1 MLSRE
6 LPTANLST
14 TLLSVAVVLGTHRD
28 VEREG
33 CRSRYH
39 RGRANFHRMTK
50 NFPRIRVLGAGLAGP
65 EAALQAARRGC
76 CVDLYEMRPARSTEA
91 HQTADFAE
99 LVCSN
104 SLKSES
110 EYTAPWLL
118 KQEMRRAGSVL
129 LQAADASAVPAGHA
143 LAVDR
148 VEFSR
153 LVAEAIAAEPRIT
166 VRREEVTALDPA
178 DGWTVIAS
186 GPLTSPALS
195 AAIAALTGS
204 EHLAF
209 YDSISPI
216 VDAES
221 IDMDRVYMAARWDK
235 GTADYIN
242 CPMTAEEYDRFY
254 DALVTAESVQEK
266 EWEKLTYFEGCLPI
280 EELARRGRDTPRFG
294 PMKPVGLRDPR
305 TGKTP
310 WAVVQLRCEN
320 LRADSYNLV
329 GFQNHLKFSEQAR
342 VLRLIPGLENAK
354 FLRYGQIHRNTYIN
368 APTLLTETLQ
378 LRDHLRILFAGQ
390 ISGVEG
396 YTESI
401 ATGMLAGLYAAELA
415 HGQQPEPVP
424 RATGLGSLV
433 HYITHAD
440 PTRFQPA
447 NITFDLLEPLGED
460 VRRKVRDKRERH
472 KMQCERSLAQFDV
485 WWDRF
490 RGASHASC
498 GVGQPAVL
506 GLFILAMLLSIATPR
521 SFAWGRDGHKIINRV
536 AMDSLPANT
545 PAFLRTPKALDEIG
559 YLGPEPDRWRSAAEP
574 ELSSSASP
582 EHFID
587 LELADLVAPDG
598 LPTERY
604 DFLDDLNA
612 ANRLHPDLADRLT
625 PQNVGMLPWQAE
637 EDFERLTVDM
647 ADYRQLQRARA
658 DTYGAEQA
666 VLYDIGC
673 LGHYVGDG
681 SQPLHT
687 TVNYNGWVEN
697 ENPERFSRQHGIHSR
712 FETEFVHNN
721 LQARDVAPLIPMA
734 RTLNAPFQDFLSYLR
749 ASHAQVIQVYR
760 FDKQSAFDGHGTLA
774 SRTFTAE
781 RLAAG
786 ATMLRDMI
794 YTAWLDSG
802 ELRTAP
808 DGP

>member
-1 MLSRE
+1 
-6 LPTANLST
+6 
-14 TLLSVAVVLGTHRD
+14 
-28 VEREG
+28 
-33 CRSRYH
+33 
-39 RGRANFHRMTK
+39 MTK
-50 NFPRIRVLGAGLAGP
+50 NIPRIRVLGAGLAGP

-76 CVDLYEMRPARSTEA
+76 CVDLYEMRPVRSTEA

-110 EYTAPWLL
+110 EHTAPWLL

-129 LQAADASAVPAGHA
+129 LQAADAAAVPAGHA

-153 LVAEAIAAEPRIT
+153 LVAEAIAAEPGVT
-166 VRREEVTALDPA
+166 VHREEVTSLDPA

-195 AAIAALTGS
+195 GAIAQLTGS

-221 IDMDRVYMAARWDK
+221 IDMNRVYMAARWDK

-242 CPMTAEEYDRFY
+242 CPMTGEEYDRFY

-368 APTLLTETLQ
+368 APRLLTETLQ
-378 LRDHLRILFAGQ
+378 LRDHPQILFAGQ

-401 ATGMLAGLYAAELA
+401 ATGMLAGLYAAALVR
-415 HGQQPEPVP
+415 GQQPEPIP

-440 PTRFQPA
+440 PARFQPA
-447 NITFDLLEPLGED
+447 NITFDLLEPLEEEL
-460 VRRKVRDKRERH
+460 RRKIRDKRERH
-472 KMQCERSLAQFDV
+472 KLQCERSLAQFDA
-485 WWDRF
+485 WWQRYCS
-490 RGASHASC
+490 RSLAASGS
-498 GVGQPAVL
+498 GLPSVL
-506 GLFILAMLLSIATPR
+506 GIFVLAMFLCLAAPH
-521 SFAWGRDGHKIINRV
+521 SFGWGRDGHKIINRV
-536 AMDSLPANT
+536 AMETLPANI
-545 PAFLRTPKALDEIG
+545 PAFLRTPQALDEIE
-559 YLGPEPDRWRSAAEP
+559 YLGPEPDRWRSSAEP
-574 ELSSSASP
+574 ELSVAGAP
-582 EHFID
+582 EHFLD
-587 LELADLVAPDG
+587 LELADLAAPNG

-604 DFLDDLNA
+604 DFLNDLNEA
-612 ANRLHPDLADRLT
+612 DRLHPDLAERLT
-625 PQNVGMLPWQAE
+625 PQKVGLLPWQAE

-647 ADYRQLQRARA
+647 GDYRRLQEARA
-658 DTYGAEQA
+658 ETYGAEQA
-666 VLYDIGC
+666 ILYDIGC
-673 LGHYVGDG
+673 LGHFVGDG

-687 TVNYNGWVEN
+687 TINYNGWVTTD
-697 ENPERFSRQHGIHSR
+697 NPEAFTRHHGIHSQ
-712 FETEFVHNN
+712 FETDFVSAN
-721 LQARDVAPLIPMA
+721 LRARDVASLIPAA
-734 RTLNAPFQDFLSYLR
+734 RVLDAPFQDFLLYLLTT
-749 ASHAQVIQVYR
+749 HAQVAQVYR
-760 FDKQSAFDGHGTLA
+760 FDKQGGFDGHGSAA
-774 SRTFTAE
+774 SRSFTAE

-794 YTAWLDSG
+794 YTAWIDSVRTKPDSG
-802 ELRTAP
+802 GL
-808 DGP
+808 